1 MLNAERAVME
11 NPRRELVFAGFAPG
25 FSVLLKR
32 NCSISPAALA
42 RVFAFLVAVT
52 LGIGIGFA
60 AAGAW
65 LVLPFAGIEV
75 ALLAAAFFVNGRHAG
90 DYERIER
97 AGEHLTVEVS
107 SAGRTERHEMHVRAA
122 RGPARSDVRS
132 RLRSRLEGADAKCG
146 RRPLDRA
153 FRAYAAAPHFL
164 RRTPDCGNF
173 PRSLAAC

>member
-1 MLNAERAVME
+1 MLKAERAAME
-11 NPRRELVFAGFAPG
+11 NPRRELVFAGPAPG

-65 LVLPFAGIEV
+65 LVLPFAGVEV
-75 ALLAAAFFVNGRHAG
+75 ALLAAAFLTNGRHAA

-97 AGEHLTVEVS
+97 DGERLTVEIS
-107 SAGRTERHEMHVRAA
+107 SAGRTERYEMWVRETRVRVARQGDAA
-122 RGPARSDVRS
+122 RVWLSAN
-132 RLRSRLEGADAKCG
+132 G
-146 RRPLDRA
+146 REYEVGRHLPEQGRVE
-153 FRAYAAAPHFL
+153 
-164 RRTPDCGNF
+164 
-173 PRSLAAC
+173 LAAELAKRIQT

>member
-11 NPRRELVFAGFAPG
+11 NPRRELVFAGPAPG

-32 NCSISPAALA
+32 NCSISPANLA
-42 RVFAFLVAVT
+42 RVFALLVAVT

-75 ALLAAAFFVNGRHAG
+75 ALLAAAFFVSGRHAS

-97 AGEHLTVEVS
+97 AGERLTVEVS
-107 SAGRTERHEMHVRAA
+107 SAGRTERHEMPVRATRVRMAKRGYA
-122 RGPARSDVRS
+122 RVWLSAN
-132 RLRSRLEGADAKCG
+132 G
-146 RRPLDRA
+146 RECEVGRHLQEQGRIE
-153 FRAYAAAPHFL
+153 
-164 RRTPDCGNF
+164 
-173 PRSLAAC
+173 LAAELARRIQT

>member
-1 MLNAERAVME
+1 MQNAERAVVE
-11 NPRRELVFAGFAPG
+11 NPRRELAFAGPAPG

-75 ALLAAAFFVNGRHAG
+75 VVLATAFIVNGRHAA

-97 AGEHLTVEVS
+97 AGERLTVEVS
-107 SAGRTERHEMHVRAA
+107 EAGRTEHHEMPVRATRVRMARDGRAA
-122 RGPARSDVRS
+122 RVLLSSNGRDFEVGRHLHEPARA
-132 RLRSRLEGADAKCG
+132 E
-146 RRPLDRA
+146 
-153 FRAYAAAPHFL
+153 
-164 RRTPDCGNF
+164 
-173 PRSLAAC
+173 LAAELARRMQN

>member
-11 NPRRELVFAGFAPG
+11 NPRRELVFAGPAPG

-32 NCSISPAALA
+32 NCSISPANLA

-75 ALLAAAFFVNGRHAG
+75 ALLAAAFLVNARHAA
-90 DYERIER
+90 DFERIER
-97 AGEHLTVEVS
+97 SGERLTVEVS
-107 SAGRTERHEMHVRAA
+107 SAGRTERHEMPVRATRVRMAKGRYA
-122 RGPARSDVRS
+122 RVWLSANGCEYEV
-132 RLRSRLEGADAKCG
+132 G
-146 RRPLDRA
+146 RHLQEQGRIE
-153 FRAYAAAPHFL
+153 
-164 RRTPDCGNF
+164 
-173 PRSLAAC
+173 LAAELARRIQT

>member
-1 MLNAERAVME
+1 ME
-11 NPRRELVFAGFAPG
+11 NPRRELIFAGPAPG

-65 LVLPFAGIEV
+65 LVLPFAGVEV
-75 ALLAAAFFVNGRHAG
+75 ALLAAAFLTNGRHAA

-97 AGEHLTVEVS
+97 NGERLTVEIS
-107 SAGRTERHEMHVRAA
+107 SAGRTERHEMSVRGTRVRVARQGDAA
-122 RGPARSDVRS
+122 RVWLSAN
-132 RLRSRLEGADAKCG
+132 G
-146 RRPLDRA
+146 REYEVGRHLQEQGRA
-153 FRAYAAAPHFL
+153 E
-164 RRTPDCGNF
+164 
-173 PRSLAAC
+173 LAAELAKRIQT

>member
-1 MLNAERAVME
+1 ME
-11 NPRRELVFAGFAPG
+11 NPRRELVFAGPAPG

-65 LVLPFAGIEV
+65 LVLPFAGVEV
-75 ALLAAAFFVNGRHAG
+75 ALLAAAFLTNGRHAA

-97 AGEHLTVEVS
+97 NGERLTVEIS
-107 SAGRTERHEMHVRAA
+107 SAGRTERHEMSVRETRVRVARQGDAVRVWLSSSGREYEVGRHLQEQGRVEFAA
-122 RGPARSDVRS
+122 E
-132 RLRSRLEGADAKCG
+132 LAK
-146 RRPLDRA
+146 RIQ
-153 FRAYAAAPHFL
+153 
-164 RRTPDCGNF
+164 T
-173 PRSLAAC
+173 

>member
-1 MLNAERAVME
+1 MLKAERAAME
-11 NPRRELVFAGFAPG
+11 NPRRELIFAGPAPG

-65 LVLPFAGIEV
+65 LVLPFAGVEV
-75 ALLAAAFFVNGRHAG
+75 ALLAAAFLTNGRHAA

-97 AGEHLTVEVS
+97 AGERLTVEIS
-107 SAGRTERHEMHVRAA
+107 SAGRIERYEMCVRATRVRMA
-122 RGPARSDVRS
+122 RQRDTARVWLST
-132 RLRSRLEGADAKCG
+132 EGRECEVG
-146 RRPLDRA
+146 RHLQEQGRVE
-153 FRAYAAAPHFL
+153 
-164 RRTPDCGNF
+164 
-173 PRSLAAC
+173 LAAELAKRIQT

>member
-1 MLNAERAVME
+1 MLRAERAVME
-11 NPRRELVFAGFAPG
+11 NPRREMVFIAAAPG

-60 AAGAW
+60 AVGAW

-75 ALLAAAFFVNGRHAG
+75 ALLAVAFLANGRHAA

-97 AGEHLTVEVS
+97 AGERLTVEVS
-107 SAGRTERHEMHVRAA
+107 DAGRTEHHEMDVRATQVRMGHEGRAA
-122 RGPARSDVRS
+122 RVLLSANGRHLELGRHLHEQARVQ
-132 RLRSRLEGADAKCG
+132 
-146 RRPLDRA
+146 
-153 FRAYAAAPHFL
+153 
-164 RRTPDCGNF
+164 
-173 PRSLAAC
+173 LAAELAKRMRHRTGKG

>member
-75 ALLAAAFFVNGRHAG
+75 ALLAAAFVASGRHAA

-97 AGEHLTVEVS
+97 AGERLTVEVS
-107 SAGRTERHEMHVRAA
+107 SAGRTERHEMPACTTRVCVAVEGRAA
-122 RGPARSDVRS
+122 RVWLSAN
-132 RLRSRLEGADAKCG
+132 G
-146 RRPLDRA
+146 RDFEIGRHLQAQGRVE
-153 FRAYAAAPHFL
+153 
-164 RRTPDCGNF
+164 
-173 PRSLAAC
+173 LAAELAKRMQA

>member
-11 NPRRELVFAGFAPG
+11 NPRRELVFAGPAPG

-65 LVLPFAGIEV
+65 LVLPFAGIEI
-75 ALLAAAFFVNGRHAG
+75 ALLAAAFVANGRHAA

-97 AGEHLTVEVS
+97 AGERLTVEVS
-107 SAGRTERHEMHVRAA
+107 SAGRTERHEMQVCTTRVRIAVEGHAA
-122 RGPARSDVRS
+122 RVWLSANGRDFEIGRHLRAQGRVELAAELARSMQ
-132 RLRSRLEGADAKCG
+132 
-146 RRPLDRA
+146 
-153 FRAYAAAPHFL
+153 
-164 RRTPDCGNF
+164 T
-173 PRSLAAC
+173 

>member
-11 NPRRELVFAGFAPG
+11 NPRRELVFAGLTPG

-32 NCSISPAALA
+32 NCSISPAGLA

-75 ALLAAAFFVNGRHAG
+75 ALLAAAFVASGRHAA

-97 AGEHLTVEVS
+97 AGERLTVEVA
-107 SAGRTERHEMHVRAA
+107 SAGRTERHEMPACATRVRIAVEGRAA
-122 RGPARSDVRS
+122 RVWLSAN
-132 RLRSRLEGADAKCG
+132 G
-146 RRPLDRA
+146 RDFEIGRHLQVQGRVE
-153 FRAYAAAPHFL
+153 
-164 RRTPDCGNF
+164 
-173 PRSLAAC
+173 LAAELAKRMQA

>member
-1 MLNAERAVME
+1 MLKAERAAME
-11 NPRRELVFAGFAPG
+11 NPRRELVFAGPAPG

-60 AAGAW
+60 VVGAW

-75 ALLAAAFFVNGRHAG
+75 ALLAAAFLVNGRYAG

-97 AGEHLTVEVS
+97 AGERLTVEVS
-107 SAGRTERHEMHVRAA
+107 DAGQTERHQMHVREAAVRVARQGKAA
-122 RGPARSDVRS
+122 RVW
-132 RLRSRLEGADAKCG
+132 LRSNG
-146 RRPLDRA
+146 RDYEIGRHLQEQSRIE
-153 FRAYAAAPHFL
+153 
-164 RRTPDCGNF
+164 
-173 PRSLAAC
+173 LAAELAKRMQT

>member
-1 MLNAERAVME
+1 MLNAERAAME
-11 NPRRELVFAGFAPG
+11 NPRRELVFAGPAPG

-75 ALLAAAFFVNGRHAG
+75 ALLAAAFLTNGRHAA

-97 AGEHLTVEVS
+97 AGERLTVEIS
-107 SAGRTERHEMHVRAA
+107 SAGRTERHELAVRATRVRMARQGRAA
-122 RGPARSDVRS
+122 RVWLSS
-132 RLRSRLEGADAKCG
+132 SG
-146 RRPLDRA
+146 REYEIGRHLQGQGRIE
-153 FRAYAAAPHFL
+153 
-164 RRTPDCGNF
+164 
-173 PRSLAAC
+173 LAAELAKRIQT